1 MTDKFQKLYLRNIVV
16 PISSIFKLD
25 KEYSYIEKSIGDFP
39 CGEELIKISN
49 EIGFKKIQFKTLF
62 FGQMCILLIQK

>member
-1 MTDKFQKLYLRNIVV
+1 MKDKFQKLYLRNIVV

-25 KEYSYIEKSIGDFP
+25 KEYSYIEESIKDFP

-49 EIGFKKIQFKTLF
+49 KIGYKNIQFKTLL
-62 FGQMCILLIQK
+62 FGQMFILLIQK